1 MLFDLRRYASN
12 FFFPAAMGITILF
25 FAAGYGFRSSVSP
38 DGVELL
44 PWLLDTYTC
53 YTQFGPLVITA
64 LAISAITADFSA
76 KNCLFY
82 RGLGL
87 TAGKYC
93 LSKLVALVV
102 PLVLGTSIC
111 LFSVCLFYGDFS
123 SFIPMLLHFASV
135 SVSYLAFAS
144 LLAVLFGSFIAS
156 FFANVSI
163 WIVSTFFV
171 SHCEHLWFLAPFDQ
185 NSHVFLQLV
194 SNMADPSVFA
204 SLELQN
210 VMLGCVCALL
220 IASVSL
226 ACCALL
232 DKRWVKNGI

>member
-1 MLFDLRRYASN
+1 MLFDLRRYANN
-12 FFFPAAMGITILF
+12 FFSPAAFGVTLLF
-25 FAAGYGFRSSVSP
+25 FVAGYGFRSSVSP
-38 DGVELL
+38 NGVELL

-64 LAISAITADFSA
+64 LMIAAVTADFSA

-82 RGLGL
+82 RELGL

-93 LSKLVALVV
+93 LSKLAALVA
-102 PLVLGTSIC
+102 PLALGTSIC
-111 LFSVCLFYGDFS
+111 LFSVCAFYGDFS
-123 SFIPMLLHFASV
+123 PFVPMLLHFVSV

-156 FFANVSI
+156 FFVNVAI

-171 SHCEHLWFLAPFDQ
+171 SHYECLWFLAPFDQ

-210 VMLGCVCALL
+210 MMLGCVCALL

-226 ACCALL
+226 VCCALL
-232 DKRWVKNGI
+232 DKRWVKSGI